1 MRHIYLK
8 YLLLLPFIL
17 LFASSCGTQKSQGRL
32 LYDPK
37 EVALLS
43 DRLGIQLSNLDKEDD
58 RNMPL
63 YAEVSQWIGVPYKY
77 AGLSKKGVDCSGFSC
92 LIYDKVYNKSI
103 SRSTADLATAKMQNV
118 SKNNLKTG
126 DLIFFTTSKD
136 RKRINHV
143 GIYLKDGYFVH
154 ASTSRGVIVSH
165 LDEDYYKKSWKRAGR
180 IR

>member
-1 MRHIYLK
+1 MKGNLFQC
-8 YLLLLPFIL
+8 FIL
-17 LFASSCGTQKSQGRL
+17 LSIILFVGTSCGTQKTQGGL
-32 LYDPK
+32 LYNPK
-37 EVALLS
+37 EVAMLS

-77 AGLSKKGVDCSGFSC
+77 AGFSKKGVDCSGFSC
-92 LIYDKVYNKSI
+92 FIYNKVYNKNI
-103 SRSTADLATAKMQNV
+103 PRSTADLARVKMQKV
-118 SKNNLKTG
+118 SKSNLKTG
-126 DLIFFTTSKD
+126 DLLFFTTSKD

-143 GIYLKDGYFVH
+143 GIYLKEGYFVH

-165 LDEDYYKKSWKRAGR
+165 LDEDYYKKAWKKAGR